1 MMEGFEDAEV
11 SGDNDEYII
20 IHDIQYRK
28 IQIEGDEEE
37 YLMDPEGNI
46 FNMQGQFIG
55 TANGDGAE
63 GDEEE
68 MEGQEDNLPFD

>member
-1 MMEGFEDAEV
+1 M

-55 TANGDGAE
+55 TANGDGI
-63 GDEEE
+63 
-68 MEGQEDNLPFD
+68 